1 MFIED
6 PDGVDDDGKDKITK
20 LIQTEEMPF
29 FWTHISTS
37 EFFPKYAHGLI
48 KRPSADHDFDAT
60 IEPEIVSPFYQ
71 FFEKYIKKFCL
82 RNGIYFENIFRAIVN
97 ATHYIPDQNHTDPH
111 IDFTKNHLVMIM
123 YLNDSTGNTIIF
135 DKSYDGKHVVFPGK
149 EFPIFKEVTPSLGK
163 ILCFDGKY
171 YHANRMPDPGDRR
184 LVSVFNLL
192 T

>member
-29 FWTHISTS
+29 YWTHISTS
-37 EFFPKYAHGLI
+37 ESFPKYSHALVR
-48 KRPSADHDFDAT
+48 RPSQDNNFDASV
-60 IEPEIVSPFYQ
+60 EPQIVSPFYQ

-111 IDFTKNHLVMIM
+111 IDFTQNHLVMII

-135 DKSYDGKHVVFPGK
+135 DKTYDGENVVFPGK
-149 EFPIFKEVTPSLGK
+149 EFPILKEVTPSLGK
-163 ILCFDGKY
+163 ILCFDGKH
-171 YHANRMPDPGDRR
+171 YHANRMPDPGERR